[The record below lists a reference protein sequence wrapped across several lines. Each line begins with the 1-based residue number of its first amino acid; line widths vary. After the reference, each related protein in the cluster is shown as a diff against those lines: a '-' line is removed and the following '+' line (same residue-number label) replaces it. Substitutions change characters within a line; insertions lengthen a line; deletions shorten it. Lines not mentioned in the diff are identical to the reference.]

1 LGAHVDQTEARNAA
15 PKFDILSEGLKL
27 LYQRPDHRSKWHES
41 LVHAEV
47 LPSMSELA
55 NILAVVE

>member
-1 LGAHVDQTEARNAA
+1 VPFVDQTEARNAA
-15 PKFDILSEGLKL
+15 PEFDLLSEGLKPP
-27 LYQRPDHRSKWHES
+27 YQRPGHQPKWHES